1 MGTRGGAV
9 RPLDCGAVAHR
20 NRCRVLYS
28 SAMHRTGTIII
39 SLARSHLPDCAQ
51 TSRTRGVFF
60 VSGPQSPHP
69 GAPWPPM
76 TTDLD
81 FHVFDTTLRDGAQR
95 EGVSYS
101 VADKLAVARLL
112 DEIGVGFIEG
122 GWPGALPKDTE
133 FFARARTEL
142 KLRHAQLVAFGA
154 TRKAGVRVEDDPQV
168 RALLDAETPVV
179 CLVAKSDV
187 RHVREALR
195 TTLEENLAMVAD
207 TVAFFVGHGRRV
219 FLDCEHFFDGYAA
232 RPRLR
237 RAGAARPRSP
247 PAPRSASCATPTAAC
262 CRWASAGSSPTSAP
276 ASSGK
281 LGIHCQDDTGC
292 AVANSLAAVEAGVTH
307 VQGTANGY
315 GERAGNADTFALIG
329 NLVTKMGLPVVPA
342 ECLPELQRVSH
353 AIAELANIAPDDH
366 QPFVG
371 ASAFA
376 HKAGL
381 HASAIKVS
389 PELYNHLDPAV
400 VGNDMRILVT
410 EMAGRASIELKGRE
424 LGVDLAGPG
433 RRDRPR
439 GRPGEGARGRR
450 LVLRGRRR
458 LLRAAAARPAA
469 RRPGAAVRA
478 GELQDLRRA
487 LGQRRRRQRGD
498 GQGARRRRADH
509 QHRRGQR
516 PGQRAGQRAAPGA
529 GQPATRS
536 WPRSRWPTTRC
547 ASSAGRAARAPPPGC
562 SSTPPTAWGSGPPS
576 GVHDNIVEASWHAL
590 VDALTYA
597 VLAAGAD
604 RG

>member
-1 MGTRGGAV
+1 LFSGTASPISPQESAV
-9 RPLDCGAVAHR
+9 P
-20 NRCRVLYS
+20 
-28 SAMHRTGTIII
+28 
-39 SLARSHLPDCAQ
+39 
-51 TSRTRGVFF
+51 
-60 VSGPQSPHP
+60 
-69 GAPWPPM
+69 
-76 TTDLD
+76 TDLD

-101 VADKLAVARLL
+101 VADKLAVARLM

-142 KLRHAQLVAFGA
+142 SLRHAQLVAFGA
-154 TRKAGVRVEDDPQV
+154 TRKAGVRVEDDGQV
-168 RALLDAETPVV
+168 RALLEAETPVV

-187 RHVREALR
+187 RHVHEALR

-219 FLDCEHFFDGYAA
+219 FLDCEHFFDGYAHDPDYGVRVLEA
-232 RPRLR
+232 AFA
-237 RAGAARPRSP
+237 AGAEVGVMCDTNGGMLPMGIGRVVADVRS
-247 PAPRSASCATPTAAC
+247 RV
-262 CRWASAGSSPTSAP
+262 
-276 ASSGK
+276 SGK

-424 LGVDLAGPG
+424 LGVDLAGQADAIG
-433 RRDRPR
+433 RVVDQVK
-439 GRPGEGARGRR
+439 
-450 LVLRGRRR
+450 VLEADGWSFEAADASFEL
-458 LLRAAAARPAA
+458 LLRAQLPDAPAPLFELESYKTSVEHWGNGVVVSEA
-469 RRPGAAVRA
+469 TVKVHVDGERIICTAEGNGPVNALDNALRQALVNRHPHLAQVSLADYKVRI
-478 GELQDLRRA
+478 
-487 LGQRRRRQRGD
+487 LGWKSGTS
-498 GQGARRRRADH
+498 A
-509 QHRRGQR
+509 
-516 PGQRAGQRAAPGA
+516 
-529 GQPATRS
+529 
-536 WPRSRWPTTRC
+536 TTRVLI
-547 ASSAGRAARAPPPGC
+547 
-562 SSTPPTAWGSGPPS
+562 SSTDGVGEWTTV

-597 VLAAGAD
+597 VVRRPNVAG
-604 RG
+604 